1 MTDYTTFIDPL
12 DLILQD
18 FSTDQVDDNNKTK
31 QCQLCKLENW
41 KYKCPKCEMKT
52 CSLGCVKEHKVKFGC
67 DGVRKKTIYIDIEKY
82 GYKDLMSARRLR
94 LDKSTKK

>member
-18 FSTDQVDDNNKTK
+18 FSTDQVDDNNKT

-82 GYKDLMSARRLR
+82 GYKDLMS
-94 LDKSTKK
+94 